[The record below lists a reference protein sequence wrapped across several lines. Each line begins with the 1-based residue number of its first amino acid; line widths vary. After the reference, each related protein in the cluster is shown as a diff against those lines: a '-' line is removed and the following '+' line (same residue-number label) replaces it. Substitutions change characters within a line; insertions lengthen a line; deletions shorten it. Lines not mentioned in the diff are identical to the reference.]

1 MTAIAIPTAGTE
13 PRVHT
18 EQHIHTEHR
27 TLIRIGSV
35 SAVIG
40 AIIFMIA
47 NIVHPRSPN
56 IEVYKAQIE
65 LVAHS
70 HIWVTDH
77 LFLFLGGFLL
87 LGGLIAVRHSIA
99 TGAAAAWAQLGY
111 VSAVVS
117 TSLWAVLM
125 GLDGIASKAVHSSWA
140 VASIEEKV
148 IALRIAEMM
157 EEIDVALFSLYIILF
172 FGITF
177 FLYGVA
183 VSMSDRYPKWLGWVA
198 IVLALAAFVVGVIQ
212 TYAGLSVLV
221 TNVLFATLSS
231 FLTLWVFV
239 MGVLTWR
246 KAGA

>member
-1 MTAIAIPTAGTE
+1 MTAIAIPTT
-13 PRVHT
+13 RT
-18 EQHIHTEHR
+18 EQHIRTEQRTEQR

-56 IEVYKAQIE
+56 IEVYQAQIE
-65 LVAHS
+65 TVAHS
-70 HIWVTDH
+70 QIWITDH
-77 LFLFLGGFLL
+77 LFLLMGGFLL

-99 TGAAAAWAQLGY
+99 TGVAAAWAQLGY
-111 VSAVVS
+111 VSALIS

-125 GLDGIASKAVHSSWA
+125 GLDGIASKAVHNSWA
-140 VASIEEKV
+140 VASVEEKI
-148 IALRIAEMM
+148 IALRVAEMM

-183 VSMSDRYPKWLGWVA
+183 VSMSDAYPKWLGWVA
-198 IVLALAAFVVGVIQ
+198 IILAVASFVVGVIQ

-221 TNVLFATLSS
+221 TNVLFTSFSS
-231 FLTLWVFV
+231 FLILWVLV

-246 KAGA
+246 KTGT